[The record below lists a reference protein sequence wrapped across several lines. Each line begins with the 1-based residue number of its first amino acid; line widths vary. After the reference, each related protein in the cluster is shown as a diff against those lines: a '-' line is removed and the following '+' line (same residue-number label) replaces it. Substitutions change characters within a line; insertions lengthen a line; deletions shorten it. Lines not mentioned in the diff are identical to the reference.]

1 MKIKTLLIAL
11 GAVIAAALTA
21 CDDTRSYAEMLS
33 DENKSVNMFLVDHKV
48 IGYEKRDSTFQ
59 FEYGPDA
66 PYYQIDEEAQI
77 FMQVIDPGTPDNRV
91 KYDQLVYMR
100 FQRYNLN
107 YYKDGELPD
116 GSGNNSDL
124 TNGSASFRFNNF
136 QAQSSSQ
143 WGEGVQVPLIYL
155 PLDCEVNL
163 IVKSQMG
170 RYDEI
175 STVIPFL
182 YNLRYFKSQI

>member
-1 MKIKTLLIAL
+1 MKIKTLIIAL
-11 GAVIAAALTA
+11 GAVISAALTA
-21 CDDTRSYAEMLS
+21 CNDTRSYAEMLS
-33 DENKSVNMFLVDHKV
+33 DENKSVNMYLVDHKV

-91 KYDQLVYMR
+91 KYDQLIYMR
-100 FQRYNLN
+100 FQRYNLSS
-107 YYKDGELPD
+107 YKDGELPES
-116 GSGNNSDL
+116 SGNSSDMSQ
-124 TNGSASFRFNNF
+124 GVASFRFNNM
-136 QAQSSSQ
+136 QAQNSSQ

-155 PLDCEVNL
+155 PLDCKVNL
-163 IVKSQMG
+163 IIKSQMG

-175 STVIPFL
+175 ASVIPYL
-182 YNLRYFKSQI
+182 YNIRYSPSQI

>member
-100 FQRYNLN
+100 FQRYNLIGYN
-107 YYKDGELPD
+107 D
-116 GSGNNSDL
+116 
-124 TNGSASFRFNNF
+124 
-136 QAQSSSQ
+136 SSQ
-143 WGEGVQVPLIYL
+143 
-155 PLDCEVNL
+155 L
-163 IVKSQMG
+163 IVQ
-170 RYDEI
+170 
-175 STVIPFL
+175 
-182 YNLRYFKSQI
+182 

>member
-21 CDDTRSYAEMLS
+21 CDDTRSYAELLS
-33 DENKSVNMFLVDHKV
+33 DENKAVNNFLVDQKV

-59 FEYGPDA
+59 FQSGPNA
-66 PYYQIDEEAQI
+66 PYYQLDEDAQL
-77 FMQVIDPGTPDNRV
+77 FMQVVDPGTPGNRA

-100 FQRYNLN
+100 FQRWNLSS
-107 YYKDGELPD
+107 YADGELPD

-124 TNGSASFRFNNF
+124 TNGSASFRFGNYN
-136 QAQSSSQ
+136 AQSSTQ
-143 WGEGVQVPLIYL
+143 WGQGVQMPLIYL
-155 PLDCEVNL
+155 PIDCEVNL

-175 STVIPFL
+175 SIVLPYL
-182 YNLRYFKSQI
+182 YNIRYFKSQI

>member
-1 MKIKTLLIAL
+1 MKIKTLILVL
-11 GAVIAAALTA
+11 GAVCASVFAA
-21 CDDTRSYAEMLS
+21 CDDTRSYAELLS
-33 DENKSVNMFLVDHKV
+33 DENKSVNNFLVEHKV

-59 FEYGPDA
+59 FEYGENA
-66 PYYQIDEEAQI
+66 PYYQLDEEAQL

-91 KYDQLVYMR
+91 KYDQLIYMR

-107 YYKDGELPD
+107 QFKDGELPD

-124 TNGSASFRFNNF
+124 TQGSASFRFNNM
-136 QAQSSSQ
+136 QAQNSSQ

-163 IVKSQMG
+163 VVKSQMG

-175 STVIPFL
+175 SSVIPFL
-182 YNLRYFKSQI
+182 YRIRYFKSQI